1 MRRVVVTGIG
11 VVSPCGVGKELF
23 WEQLESGRSLSRFDK
38 EMASME
44 INSKV
49 LCRLDD
55 FDVYQYCEPGE
66 FPNLHEEDRFI
77 QFGVVAGK
85 QAFEDAGLANGG
97 FPTEETGIIL
107 SATIGGTSTMTNVFE
122 QLSNRGQEPIAYQ
135 PVGAKF
141 YNSSIFSY
149 PATLL
154 AQRYRMAGPVTS
166 LSTACAAGLDA
177 LGLSFEMIQRGE
189 ARVILTG
196 ASEAPLVPLIYAL
209 LDIIKALSTVND
221 PPEKACRP
229 FDAKR
234 TGFVIAEGAAVVVL
248 EDEEHALARGAH
260 IYGEVVSFY
269 SENSAYHMI
278 DLRPE
283 GEDMAHVIRRA
294 ISSIGPESI
303 DYINAHGTSTVQ
315 NDLFETN
322 AFKSVFGSQAYHI
335 PVTSTKSII
344 GHSLSSGPMMGVLTA
359 LGAITRSVI
368 PPTINYEERDP
379 TCDLDYVPNV
389 ARQQEVNTALV
400 TASGFGGIHSAAV
413 FRKYG
418 DAHER

>member
-1 MRRVVVTGIG
+1 MKRVVISGIG
-11 VVSPCGVGKELF
+11 VVAPCGVGKEVF
-23 WEQLESGRSLSRFDK
+23 WQHLESGRSLSRFDE
-38 EMASME
+38 EMASMG

-49 LCRLDD
+49 VCRLDD
-55 FDVYQYCEPGE
+55 FNVYQYCDPGE

-85 QAFEDAGLANGG
+85 QALEDAGLANGS
-97 FPTEETGIIL
+97 FPPEETGIVL
-107 SATIGGTSTMTNVFE
+107 SATIGGTATMTNVFE
-122 QLSNRGQEPIAYQ
+122 QLSKRGQEPIAYQ

-141 YNSSIFSY
+141 YNSSIFNY

-154 AQRYRMAGPVTS
+154 AQRYGIEGPVTS

-189 ARVILTG
+189 ARVVLTG

-209 LDIIKALSTVND
+209 LDIIKALSTIDD

-260 IYGEVVSFY
+260 IYGEVVNFY

-294 ISSIGPESI
+294 ISPVGPESI
-303 DYINAHGTSTVQ
+303 DYINAHGTSTGQ

-368 PPTINYEERDP
+368 PPTTNYEEKDP
-379 TCDLDYVPNV
+379 ECDLDYVPNV
-389 ARQQEVNTALV
+389 ARHQEVNTALV

-418 DAHER
+418 DAHEH

>member
-23 WEQLESGRSLSRFDK
+23 WKQLESGRSLSRFDE

-55 FDVYQYCEPGE
+55 FDIYHYCEPGE
-66 FPNLHEEDRFI
+66 FPNLYEEDRFI

-97 FPTEETGIIL
+97 FPAEETGIVL
-107 SATIGGTSTMTNVFE
+107 SATIGGTSTMTRVFE

-135 PVGAKF
+135 AVGAKF
-141 YNSSIFSY
+141 YNSSIFNY

-154 AQRYRMAGPVTS
+154 AQRYGIEGPITS

-189 ARVILTG
+189 ARVMLTG

-209 LDIIKALSTVND
+209 LDIIKALSTIDD

-234 TGFVIAEGAAVVVL
+234 TGFVIAEGAVVVVL

-283 GEDMAHVIRRA
+283 GEDMAHVIRRV
-294 ISSIGPESI
+294 ISSVGPESI

-335 PVTSTKSII
+335 PITSTKSII

-368 PPTINYEERDP
+368 PPTANYEERDP
-379 TCDLDYVPNV
+379 ACDLDYVPNI
-389 ARQQEVNTALV
+389 ARQQVVNTALV

-413 FRKYG
+413 FRKYR